1 MFPIIDSKNIA
12 YKYSKIQNCRQELE
26 NVKNYWRNLLGRL
39 QVYTPLESMNI
50 ILNGWDIYQ
59 TIQSRLL
66 AKTGYY
72 QSGGAY
78 GFRDQLQDTL
88 GLKYINP
95 EKNCSLICLIYLLCL
110 REYFN
115 FVLLSIYLHE
125 LVFVG

>member
-1 MFPIIDSKNIA
+1 M
-12 YKYSKIQNCRQELE
+12 
-26 NVKNYWRNLLGRL
+26 LGKL

-59 TIQSRLL
+59 TIQSRLI

-95 EKNCSLICLIYLLCL
+95 EILKNQIVIK
-110 REYFN
+110 
-115 FVLLSIYLHE
+115 
-125 LVFVG
+125 